1 MACSENG
8 EFVAVGERN
17 GCLHFMATAF
27 QHKLIS
33 QVSEAEQLYHKYVT
47 PDT

>member
-17 GCLHFMATAF
+17 GCLHLMATAF

-33 QVSEAEQLYHKYVT
+33 QVSDAEQLYHK
-47 PDT
+47 